1 MLSCRY
7 TSIACV
13 TVGTGG
19 NMLKNI
25 QSVTT
30 GNTFTTSPIKGTD
43 TGITAL
49 YCRLSQDDGNV
60 GDSDSIINQKKIL
73 AEYAERNGYTPYQ
86 FYIDDGFSGTNFER
100 PQFKQMIE
108 DAKKGTVKRIICKDL
123 SRFGRDYIKVG
134 LYTEFI
140 FPDKDIHFIAVNDDV
155 DSNVQK
161 DNDLAPFKNL
171 FNEWYAR
178 DTSKKIKAVKKAKG
192 LEGEHMSCVA
202 PYGYRK
208 NPDNPKE
215 WLIDEESAEVVREI
229 FRLCVD
235 GYGPRRIANILTERK
250 ILIPSACALE
260 KGYAVRNN
268 IPKNPCQWS
277 STVVVD
283 VLERM
288 DYLGHTVNFKT
299 HRKSYKQKKKI
310 ENDKSEWK
318 IFENTHEPIIDKST
332 FDIVQKIRANR
343 KRPTK
348 MGEMPMFSG
357 ILYCADC
364 GKKLYFHRRANDP
377 DTKHNFVCSNYRSD
391 THNCSMHYIRN
402 VVVEQLVLENLRE
415 VVSYV
420 KAYEDEFVQM
430 VMDADIKQKS
440 KELAKKKR
448 VLSDKEKRYT
458 QLDGLFQ
465 RIYEDNVS
473 GKLSDERFVKLSQGY
488 EAEQKDLQSEIEA
501 LRMELS
507 QEEQQSVNVKSFLS
521 TVKKYTEIPELTSE
535 IVHEFIDRI
544 IVHEADKSSGK
555 RIQEIEI
562 IYNHIGVFDRSKVN
576 VYMGK
581 AV

>member
-1 MLSCRY
+1 
-7 TSIACV
+7 
-13 TVGTGG
+13 
-19 NMLKNI
+19 MLKNI

-60 GDSDSIINQKKIL
+60 GNSDSIINQKKML

-192 LEGEHMSCVA
+192 LAGEHMSCVA

-250 ILIPSACALE
+250 ILIPSAYALE

-364 GKKLYFHRRANDP
+364 GKKLSFHRRANDP

-507 QEEQQSVNVKSFLS
+507 QEEQQSVNVKAFLS